1 MPNFTAPA
9 YQVRTITDGG
19 DLVDLTAFDYEDDAR
34 LSFDAWVPNLDPAF
48 SRILQGVQNLVA
60 DFVRIKRV
68 KFDVNAVLG
77 ILNILQQ

>member
-34 LSFDAWVPNLDPAF
+34 LSFDAWIPNLEDGETIQMIDGD
-48 SRILQGVQNLVA
+48 RIVA
-60 DFVRIKRV
+60 EY
-68 KFDVNAVLG
+68 NPEYHG
-77 ILNILQQ
+77 